1 MDAETKVQQQTL
13 TYEDMVL
20 LCTQFQV
27 LHINRL
33 IIKFTCKYQKRQT
46 CYSSNSKKSTKGD

>member
-33 IIKFTCKYQKRQT
+33 IIKFTCTYQTRQT
-46 CYSSNSKKSTKGD
+46 CY